1 MLTARFSPGDLVRV
15 NLGEFSRANLG
26 RFDGLLGVVIDVDKE
41 VDFDEVEC
49 FYRVSLGE
57 SLQWFWESELVPVV
71 D

>member
-1 MLTARFSPGDLVRV
+1 
-15 NLGEFSRANLG
+15 
-26 RFDGLLGVVIDVDKE
+26 LGVVIDVDKE